1 MRSLLLL
8 FLLAISLPSRAD
20 DWSFV
25 VSSGYRIASTCSAA
39 LSAERSSIYQ
49 EALRTT
55 KGNLPLRIE
64 SDPNYTWCEKKTG
77 DDGISKVYRTR
88 PSAYAVF
95 KYLGSPAD
103 IPASDLAA
111 DTIYNMAYTDE
122 QCQAAY
128 GGEMRSVT
136 VPSGSLNTANA
147 YVNTGACKLYQ
158 TPGVTFCTN
167 NPDGTQ
173 ECSTVWRAE
182 STGEPNDPDAE
193 GATVEESPFQLTD
206 NPSSC
211 ANGSYSSGGK
221 SYCYTG
227 QSSDI
232 NTIHI
237 GDDGNPVT
245 DDGGTDT
252 GGNTGGGDTGSG
264 SDGGS
269 TGGGST
275 GGGGSSG
282 GGGGSSGGGGG
293 ASGGGGS
300 NGGGSSGGGGGS
312 SGGGSTGGDTST
324 DDNSTPPD
332 DTDTPTQ
339 GDTGSGDSQESEE
352 QGDGLD
358 AVLDAIG
365 GVRKAIN
372 DGFSNLVDKIAGVGN
387 AIDKGNQAAEDRFSA
402 MAESA
407 PTQSDFQNKYGS
419 DDDNNA
425 LVSEA
430 IEGLGSQITPHI
442 TGSDSQLSGVV
453 DDMSSWG
460 QSVMPSVPAASC
472 KPLVFA
478 PGAVYSFTID
488 CDIFEMI
495 RSALAWILY
504 ALTAYVVITT
514 MFNSR
519 PF

>member
-1 MRSLLLL
+1 
-8 FLLAISLPSRAD
+8 
-20 DWSFV
+20 
-25 VSSGYRIASTCSAA
+25 
-39 LSAERSSIYQ
+39 
-49 EALRTT
+49 
-55 KGNLPLRIE
+55 
-64 SDPNYTWCEKKTG
+64 
-77 DDGISKVYRTR
+77 
-88 PSAYAVF
+88 
-95 KYLGSPAD
+95 
-103 IPASDLAA
+103 
-111 DTIYNMAYTDE
+111 MAYTDE

-193 GATVEESPFQLTD
+193 GANVEESPFQLTD

-264 SDGGS
+264 NDGGS
-269 TGGGST
+269 TGGGGSSGGGST

-282 GGGGSSGGGGG
+282 GGGGG

-300 NGGGSSGGGGGS
+300 TGGGSSDGGGGS
-312 SGGGSTGGDTST
+312 SGGGSTGGGSTGGGSTGGGSTGGDTSTGGGDTST
-324 DDNSTPPD
+324 DDDATPPD
-332 DTDTPTQ
+332 DTDTPSE
-339 GDTGSGDSQESEE
+339 GDTGSSDSGNNDSGDGEESEE
-352 QGDGLD
+352 PGDGLD

-372 DGFSNLVDKIAGVGN
+372 NGFSNLVDTFT
-387 AIDKGNQAAEDRFSA
+387 NQDG
-402 MAESA
+402 A
-407 PTQSDFQNKYGS
+407 PTAADVESEFDGQGLTDDLMSQLDTQNEDVQGEITQRYRDLFEDDSSLLGKGLSYVKGVATAWLPEIPGGGGCVPLTFSFQGHTVTIECRVFDLIKA
-419 DDDNNA
+419 A
-425 LVSEA
+425 LSW
-430 IEGLGSQITPHI
+430 LLFFFTCYQITMI
-442 TGSDSQLSGVV
+442 ALS
-453 DDMSSWG
+453 
-460 QSVMPSVPAASC
+460 
-472 KPLVFA
+472 
-478 PGAVYSFTID
+478 Y
-488 CDIFEMI
+488 
-495 RSALAWILY
+495 RSA
-504 ALTAYVVITT
+504 
-514 MFNSR
+514 SEG
-519 PF
+519 